1 MINEKTE
8 RQTMSKRFSVLRQ
21 HILAGFLA
29 LLPLWSAPCISADI
43 PPEQWQFSLT
53 PYLWAPNVDGK
64 VQYTLP
70 SGTGNSADIAV
81 GADTYLS
88 NLEFAFMFNAEAR
101 KERWSIFT
109 DLAYVDFS
117 SERSQVQSVD
127 FGPAGRVGASL
138 DTGTS
143 SSLKGAIWTL
153 VGGYAVVDD
162 PRTTLDVIAGFRY
175 FGARASTDWQLSAAI
190 TAPGGA
196 QTFPRS
202 GSISQREDIW
212 DGIIG
217 VRGRVKLGS
226 SNWSVPYYF
235 DAGTGSSTLTWQA
248 VAGIAYAF
256 GWGDIGLVYRHLQY
270 NMKDGKLVEDMR
282 LSGPAIGV
290 AFRF

>member
-1 MINEKTE
+1 
-8 RQTMSKRFSVLRQ
+8 
-21 HILAGFLA
+21 FLA
-29 LLPLWSAPCISADI
+29 LLLLWTVFCISVDI
-43 PPEQWQFSLT
+43 PREQWQFSLT
-53 PYLWAPNVDGK
+53 PYLWVPNVDGK
-64 VQYTLP
+64 VQYILP
-70 SGTGNSADIAV
+70 AGTGNSADIAV
-81 GADTYLS
+81 GVDTYLS

-101 KERWSIFT
+101 KQRWSIFT

-127 FGPAGRVGASL
+127 FGPAGRVSASL

-153 VGGYAVVDD
+153 VGGYAVVND
-162 PRTTLDVIAGFRY
+162 PRATLDLIAGFRY
-175 FGARASTDWQLSAAI
+175 FGGRTSTDWQLAAAI

-226 SNWSVPYYF
+226 S
-235 DAGTGSSTLTWQA
+235 
-248 VAGIAYAF
+248 
-256 GWGDIGLVYRHLQY
+256 
-270 NMKDGKLVEDMR
+270 
-282 LSGPAIGV
+282 
-290 AFRF
+290 

>member
-1 MINEKTE
+1 
-8 RQTMSKRFSVLRQ
+8 MSKRSSVLRQ
-21 HILAGFLA
+21 HILACSLA
-29 LLPLWSAPCISADI
+29 LLALWIAPCISADI

-64 VQYTLP
+64 VHYTLP
-70 SGTGNSADIAV
+70 PGTGNSADIAV
-81 GADTYLS
+81 GADTYLT
-88 NLEFAFMFNAEAR
+88 NLDFAFMFNAEAR
-101 KERWSIFT
+101 KQRWSIFT

-127 FGPAGRVGASL
+127 FGPAGRVSASL

-153 VGGYAVVDD
+153 VGGYAVVND
-162 PRTTLDVIAGFRY
+162 PRATLDLIAGFRY
-175 FGARASTDWQLSAAI
+175 FGARTSTDWQLAAAI

-226 SNWSVPYYF
+226 SNWSVPYYL

-248 VAGIAYAF
+248 VAGITYTF

-282 LSGPAIGV
+282 LSGPAIGI

>member
-1 MINEKTE
+1 M
-8 RQTMSKRFSVLRQ
+8 
-21 HILAGFLA
+21 
-29 LLPLWSAPCISADI
+29 
-43 PPEQWQFSLT
+43 
-53 PYLWAPNVDGK
+53 
-64 VQYTLP
+64 
-70 SGTGNSADIAV
+70 
-81 GADTYLS
+81 
-88 NLEFAFMFNAEAR
+88 
-101 KERWSIFT
+101 
-109 DLAYVDFS
+109 
-117 SERSQVQSVD
+117 
-127 FGPAGRVGASL
+127 
-138 DTGTS
+138 
-143 SSLKGAIWTL
+143 
-153 VGGYAVVDD
+153 DD
-162 PRTTLDVIAGFRY
+162 PRATLDVIAGFRY
-175 FGARASTDWQLSAAI
+175 FGVRTSTDWQLSAAI
-190 TAPGGA
+190 TAAGGA